1 MSKYHFREIEEKWQQ
16 YWAENKTFVADNN
29 SAKPK
34 YYVLDMFPYPSG
46 AGLHVGH
53 PLGYIASDIYARY
66 KRHQGFNVLHPM
78 GYDSFGLPAE
88 QYAIETGQHPAD
100 TTKINIEG
108 CLDADGKILP
118 QYVNEDGSIKEEAL
132 IEKKKPTNIAD
143 DNYQKNVIKGYRKQL
158 DKIGFSFDWGRKVRT
173 SDAEYYKWTQ
183 WIFLQL
189 FDSWYDV
196 DADKARGIEELVAV
210 FSSEGN
216 TKVNAVCDE
225 DVKQFTASEWEA
237 FSEKEK
243 QEILLQYRLTYLAE
257 TEVNWCPNLGT
268 VLANDE
274 IVNGV
279 SERGGH
285 LVERKKMKQWSMRI
299 TAYAQR
305 LLDGLEKLD
314 WAPSLKEFQTNWIGR
329 SEGAMV
335 TFPIL
340 TFPEGENLDNN
351 VLPLAPSRGGGAT
364 EDYRLTGK
372 SEIIRFLLEKASQMR
387 KNPTK
392 AEAVLWN
399 ALRKKQLG
407 YKFRQQHPI
416 YNYIVDFVCLEKK
429 LIVEVDGEIHKFQLE
444 KDSEREL
451 LLKEKKGFHV
461 IRFTNDEVLNNLSD
475 VINKIKSLLDTLP
488 SGKDYNYPNQLN
500 QDEAKVLPSGED
512 LGGDNVL
519 KTITKHLESPKVP
532 PSGDRGISVFTT
544 RPDTIYGVSFMV
556 LAPEHDLV
564 SEITTAE
571 QKEAVEQYVAKT
583 AKRSERERM
592 ADVKT
597 ISGVFT
603 GAYAKHP
610 FSGEAI
616 PIWIGD
622 YVLAGYGTGAVMSVP
637 CGDQRDYDFA
647 KHFELPTPNIFT
659 DFDIS
664 EGAHTNKQ
672 NTLITN
678 SHFLNH
684 LSGQEASE
692 TAIARSAVEG
702 ASEGKINF
710 RLRDA
715 VFSRQRYCGEP
726 FPIYYKEGMP
736 QPIPVSCL
744 PLELPEVKKY
754 LPTETGEPP
763 LGRADVWA
771 WDEEKQQVV
780 SNDLID
786 HKTVFPLELN
796 TMPGWAGSSWYFFR
810 YMEDQKR
817 SEVFASEEALN
828 YWKNVDLYI
837 GGSEHATG
845 NLLYSRFWVKF
856 LNDRGLVPVDEPF
869 KKLINQ
875 GMILGESAFV
885 HRLRG
890 AINYQ
895 ERIKGEFLEGSN
907 LIWPSIVFIDSSLID
922 KYKSIKNRILDKIS
936 YHIASEFFLSSDNL
950 NVNNLLEIAD
960 TEDFGLS
967 QDKQKVKNLLS
978 IQDIEILRKFNRI
991 FKNYFADLKEL
1002 NPKHAKNL
1010 SNSKYGA
1017 IQIGMSIY
1025 AIHADVNFVDVHND
1039 LDIEAFKNWRE
1050 EYKNAVFITEEDG
1063 SFKVSREVEKMS
1075 KSKYNVVNP
1084 DDICEQYGADTL
1096 RMYEMFLGPL
1106 EQAKPWN
1113 MAGITGV
1120 HGFLKKLWK
1129 LYHAGSEGGFE
1140 VTDTKASAEAMK
1152 ILHKTIKKVEE
1163 DIEGFSFNTS
1173 VSTFMIA
1180 VNELTSLKCNARE
1193 VLEPL
1198 AILISPYAPHI
1209 AEELWHK
1216 LGHEDSIS
1224 NAPFLKFDAKFL
1236 VESNK
1241 EYPISFNGKMRFT
1254 MELPLDL
1261 TKEEIEAAV
1270 MSHEKTIHYLAGRTP
1285 KRVIVVP
1292 GKIVNI
1298 VG

>member
-1 MSKYHFREIEEKWQQ
+1 MSKYHFREIEEKWQK
-16 YWAENKTFVADNN
+16 YWANNKTFKADNR
-29 SAKPK
+29 SDKPK

-100 TTKINIEG
+100 TTRINIEG

-132 IEKKKPTNIAD
+132 IEKKKPTHIAD
-143 DNYQKNVIKGYRKQL
+143 DNYQKNIIKGYRKQL
-158 DKIGFSFDWGRKVRT
+158 DKIGFSFDWDRKVRT
-173 SDAEYYKWTQ
+173 SDAGYYKWTQ

-196 DADKARGIEELVAV
+196 DADKARGIDDLVAI

-216 TKVNAVCDE
+216 AKVNAVCDE
-225 DVKQFTASEWEA
+225 DVESFTASQWEA
-237 FSEKEK
+237 FSDKEK
-243 QEILLQYRLTYLAE
+243 QEVLLKYRLTYLAE

-285 LVERKKMKQWSMRI
+285 PVERKKMMQWSMRI

-305 LLDGLEKLD
+305 LLDDLEKLD

-340 TFPEGENLDNN
+340 TFPEGEGNRFGYMTGGNN
-351 VLPLAPSRGGGAT
+351 SSL
-364 EDYRLTGK
+364 
-372 SEIIRFLLEKASQMR
+372 LLEKAQEMR
-387 KNPTK
+387 NKPTE
-392 AEAVLWN
+392 AESVLWEY
-399 ALRKKQLG
+399 LKSKKLG
-407 YKFRQQHPI
+407 HKFRRQHLI
-416 YNYIVDFVCLEKK
+416 DDFIVDFVCLSKR
-429 LIVEVDGEIHKFQLE
+429 LVIEVDGKIHENQQEEDVARTSVL
-444 KDSEREL
+444 DSLGYTVLRFKNEE
-451 LLKEKKGFHV
+451 V
-461 IRFTNDEVLNNLSD
+461 IGDLN
-475 VINKIKSLLDTLP
+475 
-488 SGKDYNYPNQLN
+488 
-500 QDEAKVLPSGED
+500 
-512 LGGDNVL
+512 NVL
-519 KTITKHLESPKVP
+519 KTITKHLKSPKVP
-532 PSGDRGISVFTT
+532 PSGVRGIPVFTT

-592 ADVKT
+592 ADVKS

-603 GAYAKHP
+603 GAYAEHP

-647 KHFELPTPNIFT
+647 KHFDLPIPNIFK
-659 DFDIS
+659 DVDIS
-664 EGAHTNKQ
+664 EGAHTNKE
-672 NTLITN
+672 NTFIAN
-678 SHFLNH
+678 SDFLND
-684 LSGQEASE
+684 LSVQEASE
-692 TAIARSAVEG
+692 KAIARLEAEG
-702 ASEGKINF
+702 AGEGKVNF

-715 VFSRQRYCGEP
+715 VFSRQRYWGEP

-736 QPIPVSCL
+736 QPIPVSRL
-744 PLELPEVKKY
+744 PLELPEIKKY

-763 LGRADVWA
+763 LGRANVWA

-786 HKTVFPLELN
+786 YKSVFPLELN

-817 SEVFASEEALN
+817 DEVFASEEALD
-828 YWKNVDLYI
+828 YWKDVDLYI

-845 NLLYSRFWVKF
+845 HLLYSRFWVKF

-885 HRLRG
+885 HRV
-890 AINYQ
+890 
-895 ERIKGEFLEGSN
+895 EGENKFVSAG
-907 LIWPSIVFIDSSLID
+907 
-922 KYKSIKNRILDKIS
+922 
-936 YHIASEFFLSSDNL
+936 
-950 NVNNLLEIAD
+950 
-960 TEDFGLS
+960 
-967 QDKQKVKNLLS
+967 LLS
-978 IQDIEILRKFNRI
+978 DYKTQ
-991 FKNYFADLKEL
+991 
-1002 NPKHAKNL
+1002 P
-1010 SNSKYGA
+1010 
-1017 IQIGMSIY
+1017 
-1025 AIHADVNFVDVHND
+1025 IHSDVTFVDVHND
-1039 LDIEAFKNWRE
+1039 LDVEAFKNWRE
-1050 EYKNAVFITEEDG
+1050 EYKNAEFITEKDG

-1113 MAGITGV
+1113 TAGITGV

-1129 LYHAGSEGGFE
+1129 LYHSGADESFE
-1140 VTDTKASAEAMK
+1140 VSDSKGSPESMK
-1152 ILHKTIKKVEE
+1152 TLHKTIKKVEE

-1173 VSTFMIA
+1173 VSNFMIA
-1180 VNELTSLKCNARE
+1180 VNELTAQKCNSRE

-1216 LGHEDSIS
+1216 LGHSESIS
-1224 NAPFLKFDAKFL
+1224 NAPFPKFDAKYL

-1270 MSHEKTIHYLAGRTP
+1270 MSHEKTIHYLEGRTP